1 MGDDLRFSL
10 LGPVRAWRGEQE
22 LDLGSPQQRLVLAV
36 LLLAEGRAVGLD
48 QLIDALWEE
57 TPPRTAAQVLR
68 TYVSRLRAVLGAG
81 AVESV
86 GDGYALRAG
95 VGDVAELQRLYGEG
109 RYAEALALWQG
120 EPLAGLSGD
129 YADAQRARL
138 TEQRLAALQYRLG
151 QDLDEGK
158 HAEVIP
164 ELNALSTEHPTRER
178 LRGLLMLALYRAGR
192 QAEAIGVYTDTRK
205 LLADELGV
213 DPSPELA
220 ELYQQIISAD
230 PALGR
235 EPARPG
241 AAAQPAARHVPRQL
255 PADVADFT
263 GREGEVETMVEALR
277 SGETSALVVSAVAGT
292 GGVGK
297 TTLAVHVAHRL
308 AGDYPDGQLFIDLRG
323 SGAQPLDAELA
334 LGSFLRALGLEE
346 APEDLAERA
355 ALYRSMLADR
365 RMLVVLDNAAGLGQ
379 VRPLL
384 PGSATCG
391 VLVTS
396 RARLIGLTGARQ
408 VDLDMLEPVAALRLF
423 TTIVGEQRVTAERGA
438 AMDLVAACGFLPLA
452 IRIAAA
458 RLAARPNWSVA
469 GMRDRLSD
477 ERRRLAEL
485 RAGDLAI
492 EATFALSYD
501 QLDEAHARAF
511 RLLAVPE
518 VADVSLPAAAALL
531 DLPEQEAEAV
541 CEALVDV
548 SMLES
553 LSPGRY
559 RFHDLLRVFARSRV
573 DPGADAALDRLLDY
587 SAAAVANRFR
597 SLFPGDRRA
606 ELLPTGEWEDVFD
619 PAETDALL
627 SVVRQAAAREH
638 ADRYRLAWIV
648 DILTD
653 VAPESVA
660 FRHTLDLLVASAA
673 DEPRA
678 EGLARYLRSTLSS
691 ADREARRSDALTAI
705 ELAQG
710 DTYVTAVASASLG
723 VQTYDDG
730 DYQASVELIR
740 RGVEIFAGSGDR
752 GAEALW
758 LGLLARSLAAADE
771 PGQAVE
777 AARSAYRVHAELG
790 GGTPRHPWAPYQL
803 AFTLQAVGALEE
815 ALRMY
820 ESAVTGFR
828 EIGELDW
835 IGTASTRMADIHLS
849 LGDHARALSLAE
861 QALAALR
868 EVDDEHWQGKALMII
883 GQALTA
889 TGQQERGH
897 ACYGE
902 ALEIFERLCLPEAED
917 ARTLLAAVNT

>member
-1 MGDDLRFSL
+1 MGDELRFSV
-10 LGPVRAWRGEQE
+10 LGPVQAWRGGRE
-22 LDLGSPQQRLVLAV
+22 LELGSPQQRLVLAV
-36 LLLAEGRAVGLD
+36 LLLAEGRVVGGD
-48 QLIDALWEE
+48 QLMDALWGLQR
-57 TPPRTAAQVLR
+57 PRTAVQVLR
-68 TYVSRLRAVLGAG
+68 TYVSRLRAVLPAD
-81 AVESV
+81 AVVSV

-95 VGDVAELQRLYGEG
+95 TCDVAELRTLYGEG
-109 RYAEALALWQG
+109 RYAEALALWRG
-120 EPLAGLSGD
+120 EPLAGLGGD
-129 YADAQRARL
+129 YAEAQRARL
-138 TEQRLAALQYRLG
+138 TEQRLAALEHRLG
-151 QDLDEGK
+151 QDLDEGR
-158 HAEVIP
+158 HAEVVV
-164 ELNALSTEHPTRER
+164 ELSTLCAEYPTRER

-192 QAEAIGVYTDTRK
+192 QAEAIGVYTGTRE

-213 DPSPELA
+213 DPSPELT
-220 ELYQQIISAD
+220 ELYRQIISAD

-235 EPARPG
+235 APARPR
-241 AAAQPAARHVPRQL
+241 AAAAPAAPHVPRQL

-263 GREGEVETMVEALR
+263 GRESEVEALVEALR
-277 SGETSALVVSAVAGT
+277 PGESSALVVAAVAGT

-297 TTLAVHVAHRL
+297 TTLTVHVAHRL
-308 AGDYPDGQLFIDLRG
+308 AGDYPDGQLFVDLRG
-323 SGAQPLDAELA
+323 SGAQPLEPDLV

-346 APEDLAERA
+346 APEEPAERA
-355 ALYRSMLADR
+355 ALYRSMLAGR
-365 RMLVVLDNAAGLGQ
+365 RMLVVLDNAAGVAQ

-408 VDLDMLEPVAALRLF
+408 VDLEVLGPVAASRLF
-423 TTIVGEQRVTAERGA
+423 TRIVGEQRVSAERGA

-458 RLAARPNWSVA
+458 RLAARPGWSVA

-477 ERRRLAEL
+477 ERRRLSEL

-492 EATFALSYD
+492 EATFALGYE

-511 RLLAVPE
+511 RLLAVPDM
-518 VADVSLPAAAALL
+518 ADVPLRAAAALL
-531 DLPEQEAEAV
+531 DLPELEAEAI

-573 DPGADAALDRLLDY
+573 DPAAGAALDRLLDY

-597 SLFPGDRRA
+597 SLFPGDLRA
-606 ELLPTGEWEDVFD
+606 DLLPTGECPDAFD
-619 PAETDALL
+619 PGETDALL
-627 SVVRQAAAREH
+627 SVVRQAATRDH

-648 DILTD
+648 DMLTD

-660 FRHTLDLLVASAA
+660 FRHTLDLLVARAG

-678 EGLARYLRSTLSS
+678 EGLARYLRSALSS
-691 ADREARRSDALTAI
+691 ADRETRRSDALAAI
-705 ELAQG
+705 DLARG
-710 DTYVTAVASASLG
+710 DQYVTAVATASLG
-723 VQTYDDG
+723 VQAYDDG

-740 RGVEIFAGSGDR
+740 RGVDIFSRSGDR

-803 AFTLQAVGALEE
+803 AFTLQAVGSLDE
-815 ALRMY
+815 ALRMF
-820 ESAVTGFR
+820 ETAVTGFR

-835 IGTASTRMADIHLS
+835 IGTATTRMAGIHLT
-849 LGDHARALSLAE
+849 LGDHAGALELAE
-861 QALAALR
+861 QGLAALR
-868 EVDDEHWQGKALMII
+868 EVDDEHWQGKALMIL
-883 GQALTA
+883 GQSLTA
-889 TGQQERGH
+889 TGRQEHGH
-897 ACYGE
+897 ACYTE
-902 ALEIFERLCLPEAED
+902 ALEIFDRLSLPEAEE
-917 ARTLLAAVNT
+917 ARTLLAAVNA

>member
-1 MGDDLRFSL
+1 MGDELRFSV
-10 LGPVRAWRGEQE
+10 LGPVQAWRGGRE
-22 LDLGSPQQRLVLAV
+22 LELGSPQQRLVLAV
-36 LLLAEGRAVGLD
+36 LLLAEGRAVGGD
-48 QLIDALWEE
+48 QLMDALWGQAR
-57 TPPRTAAQVLR
+57 PRTALQVLR
-68 TYVSRLRAVLGAG
+68 TYVSRLRAVLGTDAL
-81 AVESV
+81 VSV

-95 VGDVAELQRLYGEG
+95 TCDVAELRMLYGEG
-109 RYAEALALWQG
+109 RYAEALALWRG
-120 EPLAGLSGD
+120 EPLAGLGGD
-129 YADAQRARL
+129 YAEAQRARL
-138 TEQRLAALQYRLG
+138 AERRLAALEHRLR
-151 QDLDEGK
+151 QDLDEGR
-158 HAEVIP
+158 HAEVVV
-164 ELNALSTEHPTRER
+164 ELSALCAEYPTRER
-178 LRGLLMLALYRAGR
+178 LRGLLMLGLYRGGR
-192 QAEAIGVYTDTRK
+192 QAEAIGVYTDTRM

-220 ELYQQIISAD
+220 ELYRQIISGD

-235 EPARPG
+235 APARP
-241 AAAQPAARHVPRQL
+241 AAAAGPAVRQVPRQL
-255 PADVADFT
+255 PADMADFT
-263 GREGEVETMVEALR
+263 GREREVEAMVQALR
-277 SGETSALVVSAVAGT
+277 PGQASALVVCAVAGA

-308 AGDYPDGQLFIDLRG
+308 AGDYPDGQVFVDLRG
-323 SGAQPLDAELA
+323 SGAQPLEAGPV
-334 LGSFLRALGLEE
+334 LGAFLRALGVEE
-346 APEDLAERA
+346 APEEPAERA

-365 RMLVVLDNAAGLGQ
+365 RMLVVLDNAAGVAQ

-391 VLVTS
+391 VLVTG
-396 RARLIGLTGARQ
+396 RARLIGLAGARQ
-408 VDLDMLEPVAALRLF
+408 VDLEVLGPVAASRLLSG
-423 TTIVGEQRVTAERGA
+423 IVGEQRVAAERGA

-458 RLAARPNWSVA
+458 RLAARPGWSVA

-477 ERRRLAEL
+477 ERRRLSEL

-492 EATFALSYD
+492 EATFALGYE

-511 RLLAVPE
+511 RLLAVPDM
-518 VADVSLPAAAALL
+518 ADVSLRAAAALL

-553 LSPGRY
+553 LSLGRY
-559 RFHDLLRVFARSRV
+559 RFHDLLRVFARSRA
-573 DPGADAALDRLLDY
+573 DPGSGAALDRLLEY
-587 SAAAVANRFR
+587 SAAAVAARFR
-597 SLFPGDRRA
+597 SLFPGDLRA
-606 ELLPTGEWEDVFD
+606 ELLPTGECRDAFD

-627 SVVRQAAAREH
+627 SVVRQAATREH

-648 DILTD
+648 DMLTD

-660 FRHTLDLLVASAA
+660 FQHTLDLLVARAGG
-673 DEPRA
+673 EPRA
-678 EGLARYLRSTLSS
+678 EGLARYLRSALSS
-691 ADREARRSDALTAI
+691 ADREARRSDALAAI
-705 ELAQG
+705 DLAQG
-710 DTYVTAVASASLG
+710 DPYVTAVATASLG
-723 VQTYDDG
+723 VQAYDDG
-730 DYQASVELIR
+730 DYQGSVELIR
-740 RGVEIFAGSGDR
+740 RGVEIFTGRGDR
-752 GAEALW
+752 GAQALW

-803 AFTLQAVGALEE
+803 AFTLQAVGSLEE

-835 IGTASTRMADIHLS
+835 IGTATTRMAGIHLT
-849 LGDHARALSLAE
+849 LGDHARALELAE
-861 QALAALR
+861 QGLAALR
-868 EVDDEHWQGKALMII
+868 EADDEHWQGKALMIL

-889 TGQQERGH
+889 TGQRERGH
-897 ACYGE
+897 ACHTE
-902 ALEIFERLCLPEAED
+902 ALEIFERLSLPEAED
-917 ARTLLAAVNT
+917 VRTRLAAVNA

>member
-1 MGDDLRFSL
+1 M
-10 LGPVRAWRGEQE
+10 LGPVQAWRGGRE
-22 LDLGSPQQRLVLAV
+22 LGLGSPQQRLVLAV
-36 LLLAEGRAVGLD
+36 LLLANGRVVGGD
-48 QLIDALWEE
+48 QLMDAVWGHVR
-57 TPPRTAAQVLR
+57 PRTAANVLR
-68 TYVSRLRAVLGAG
+68 TYISRLRAVLGAD
-81 AVESV
+81 AVVSV

-95 VGDVAELQRLYGEG
+95 TCDVAELRTLYGEG

-120 EPLAGLSGD
+120 EPLAGLDGD
-129 YADAQRARL
+129 YAEAQRARL
-138 TEQRLAALQYRLG
+138 SEQRLVALEHRLG

-158 HAEVIP
+158 HAEVVV
-164 ELNALSTEHPTRER
+164 ELSALAAEHPTRER

-235 EPARPG
+235 APARPR
-241 AAAQPAARHVPRQL
+241 AAAAPAARHVPRQL

-263 GREGEVETMVEALR
+263 GRESEVEAMAAALR
-277 SGETSALVVSAVAGT
+277 PGRSSALVVCAVAGA

-297 TTLAVHVAHRL
+297 TALAVHVAHRL
-308 AGDYPDGQLFIDLRG
+308 AGDYPDGQLFVDLRG
-323 SGAQPLDAELA
+323 SGSQPLEVELV
-334 LGSFLRALGLEE
+334 LGSLLRALGLEE
-346 APEDLAERA
+346 APEELAERA

-365 RMLVVLDNAAGLGQ
+365 RMLVVLDNAAGAGQ

-396 RARLIGLTGARQ
+396 RARLIGLSGARQ
-408 VDLDMLEPVAALRLF
+408 VDLEVLGPVAALRLF
-423 TTIVGEQRVTAERGA
+423 ARIVGEQRAEAERGA

-477 ERRRLAEL
+477 ERRRLSEL

-492 EATFALSYD
+492 EATFALGYE

-511 RLLAVPE
+511 RLLAVPDM
-518 VADVSLPAAAALL
+518 ADVSLRAAAALL

-573 DPGADAALDRLLDY
+573 DPAAADAALDRLLDH
-587 SAAAVANRFR
+587 SAAAVAGRFR

-606 ELLPTGEWEDVFD
+606 ELLPTAECEDAFD
-619 PAETDALL
+619 PADTEALL
-627 SVVRQAAAREH
+627 SVVRQAATRKD

-648 DILTD
+648 DMLTD

-660 FRHTLDLLVASAA
+660 FRHTLDLLVTRAG

-691 ADREARRSDALTAI
+691 ADRQARRSDALAAI
-705 ELAQG
+705 DLARG
-710 DTYVTAVASASLG
+710 DHYVTAVATASLG
-723 VQTYDDG
+723 VQAYDDG

-740 RGVEIFAGSGDR
+740 RGLDIFAAGGDR
-752 GAEALW
+752 GAQALW

-803 AFTLQAVGALEE
+803 AFTLQAVGALGE

-835 IGTASTRMADIHLS
+835 IGTATTRMADIHLT
-849 LGDHARALSLAE
+849 LGDHARALELAE
-861 QALAALR
+861 QGLAALR
-868 EVDDEHWQGKALMII
+868 EADDEHWQGKALMIL

-889 TGQQERGH
+889 TGQRERGH
-897 ACYGE
+897 ACYTE
-902 ALEIFERLCLPEAED
+902 ALEIFDRLRLPEAED
-917 ARTLLAAVNT
+917 VRSLLAAVNA